1 MSEGAG
7 GLAAISVGISPWLSC
22 CSCSSVV
29 IVGGVKLVKLLWTMF
44 S

>member
-7 GLAAISVGISPWLSC
+7 GFAAISADVSHWLVLLVLV
-22 CSCSSVV
+22 VV
-29 IVGGVKLVKLLWTMF
+29 IVGGVKLVKLLWAMF